1 MTTRIWHQSMT
12 DLGHL
17 PGYRAMLSQHAADV
31 GQGDMRVDL
40 HGVQP
45 GTYPAGMAPVEL
57 TRYAWAHHLIHDQ
70 FIANALRAE
79 AEGYDAVA
87 ISCFADPALDLARS
101 AVDIPVV
108 SSCETALLASCAVGT
123 TFGLLTI
130 DVSMVRLLRGLVSK
144 YGFSDRVRVIE
155 SLDPA
160 MDEFELDEAF
170 HGRGPLV
177 ERFTAQA
184 RRLIE
189 RHDVDVL
196 IPAEGVLNTMLV
208 RNRVRQVDDVPIIDS
223 YGALL
228 LHAEMMARLRSR
240 TGLSTGR
247 RTTYAKAPADVM
259 RHLRRITSSVLERGA
274 Q

>member
-1 MTTRIWHQSMT
+1 MITRIWHQSMT
-12 DLGHL
+12 GLERL
-17 PGYRAMLSQHAADV
+17 PGYRAMLSQHAAEV
-31 GQGDMRVDL
+31 GQGDLRVDL

-45 GTYPAGMAPVEL
+45 GTYPDGMAPVAL

-70 FIANALRAE
+70 FVENAVSAQ
-79 AEGYDAVA
+79 AQGYDAIA

-108 SSCETALLASCAVGT
+108 SSCETALLTSCSIGT

-130 DVSMVRLLRGLVSK
+130 EVSMVRVLRRLVAR
-144 YGFSDRVRVIE
+144 YGFSERVRVIDT
-155 SLDPA
+155 LDPA

-189 RHDVDVL
+189 RHDIDVL

-208 RNRVRQVDDVPIIDS
+208 RNGVRSVDDVPVLDG

-228 LHAEMMARLRSR
+228 MHAQMMVRLRSR
-240 TGLSTGR
+240 TGLTTGR
-247 RTTYAKAPADVM
+247 RTAYAKPPADVM
-259 RHLRRITSSVLERGA
+259 RHLRRVTCSVLERGSE
-274 Q
+274 

>member
-12 DLGHL
+12 DLERL
-17 PGYRAMLSQHAADV
+17 PGYRAMLSHHASEV
-31 GQGDMRVDL
+31 GQGDVRVEL
-40 HGVQP
+40 HGVRP
-45 GTYPAGMAPVEL
+45 GTYPDGMAPVEL

-70 FIANALRAE
+70 FVENALRAQ
-79 AEGYDAVA
+79 AEGYDAIA

-101 AVDIPVV
+101 VVDIPVV
-108 SSCETALLASCAVGT
+108 SSCETALLTSCAVGK

-130 DVSMVRLLRGLVSK
+130 DVSMVRLLRGLVAR
-144 YGFSDRVRVIE
+144 YGFSERVRAIE
-155 SLDPA
+155 TLDPA

-170 HGRGPLV
+170 HGRGPLI

-189 RHDVDVL
+189 RHDIDVL

-208 RNRVRQVDDVPIIDS
+208 RNHVHQIDDVPVLDS

-228 LHAEMMARLRSR
+228 MHAEMMVRLRSR
-240 TGLSTGR
+240 TGLATGR
-247 RTTYAKAPADVM
+247 RTAYAKPPADVM
-259 RHLRRITSSVLERGA
+259 RHLRQITCSVLERGT